1 MMIVFYNKPLLRTLV
16 LLAGITL
23 AYVGYGYVSGMT
35 EVLGRQG
42 TLDSLAILG
51 YVAASYIVLL
61 VAEVAD
67 SHYVRAFGGISFAAG
82 LATAWHFLSTDITK
96 MPSGGAP
103 VLYAFAIAALIGAAY
118 LVIVVVR
125 LILDRLNLGRPM
137 ISEASRIAQFDG
149 AMEHPAYRE
158 RAAEPK
164 LDKNVWDDPSM
175 MPDAI
180 HSSSQTGAEVHAHAA
195 PAETERKPVMR
206 IVGIGGAHSGAVFM
220 LTAGD
225 YTLGRS
231 DACEICLAGDNQV
244 SRAHSRISVDENG
257 FATLTD
263 LGSTNGT
270 LVNGVRIT
278 TAPLAP
284 GMAFVVGTTTF
295 KVE

>member
-1 MMIVFYNKPLLRTLV
+1 MIVFYNKPLLRILV

-23 AYVGYGYVSGMT
+23 AYIGYGYISGMT

-42 TLDSLAILG
+42 MIDSIAILG
-51 YVAASYIVLL
+51 YVVASYIVLL

-67 SHYVRAFGGISFAAG
+67 SHYVRAFGGISFGAG
-82 LATAWHFLSTDITK
+82 LATAWSFLSTDLKKI
-96 MPSGGAP
+96 PDGGGTP
-103 VLYAFAIAALIGAAY
+103 IQYSLYLAALIGAAY

-125 LILDRLNLGRPM
+125 LVLDRFNLGRPV
-137 ISEASRIAQFDG
+137 ISEASRISQFEG

-164 LDKNVWDDPSM
+164 LDRSVWDDPSM
-175 MPDAI
+175 LPNAVHGSPQPKQDPRATT
-180 HSSSQTGAEVHAHAA
+180 HVEV
-195 PAETERKPVMR
+195 ERKPATRV
-206 IVGIGGAHSGAVFM
+206 VGIGGAHSGATFD
-220 LTAGD
+220 LAAGKV

-231 DACEICLAGDNQV
+231 DTCEICLSGDNQV
-244 SRAHSRISVDENG
+244 SRAHARLSVDESG

-270 LVNGVRIT
+270 LVDGARIT
-278 TAPLAP
+278 EIAVSP